1 MKYFY
6 CCLIVLLFA
15 FNADAKHNESRFF
28 GADNHHIN
36 YIGRVDFSNPAKPR
50 FWSPGVYVQAKFQG
64 RSLELYLNDEQP
76 DRNNYNYIE
85 VAIDNNEPV
94 RIRLTA
100 KENHLTVA
108 TDLPDGDHI
117 VIICKDTESGMGYI
131 DFVGMK
137 CEKLLSLKKPKRK
150 MEFIGDSIT
159 CGAGTDESEIKCNK
173 GLWFDEH
180 NAYMSYGATVARELN
195 AQYYLT
201 SVSGIGMI
209 HSCCNMAITMPQV
222 FDKVILRNDSI
233 RWDFSR
239 YTPDVVTICL
249 GQNDEIQ
256 DSAAFCS
263 AYLKFVNRIRTY
275 YPKADIVCLSSPMAN
290 AELTGMLKHLIP
302 SVVKAANKA
311 GDKRVT
317 YFFFSR
323 SYNSGCGG
331 HPNMAEHQLIAAQ
344 LAAYLKELESW

>member
-1 MKYFY
+1 MKYLY
-6 CCLIVLLFA
+6 CCLIALLFV
-15 FNADAKHNESRFF
+15 FNASAKHNEARFF
-28 GADNHHIN
+28 GADDHHIN

-64 RSLELYLNDEQP
+64 TSLEIYLNDEQP

-85 VAIDNNEPV
+85 VVVDNNKPV
-94 RIRLTA
+94 RIRLNQ
-100 KENHLTVA
+100 KENHLMVA
-108 TDLPDGDHI
+108 TDLPSGDHI
-117 VIICKDTESGMGYI
+117 VTICKDTESGMGYI

-137 CEKLLSLKKPKRK
+137 CDKLLSLKKPKRK
-150 MEFIGDSIT
+150 IEFIGDSIT
-159 CGAGTDESEIKCNK
+159 CGAGTDESEIKCDK

-180 NAYMSYGATVARELN
+180 NAYMSYGATVARQLN
-195 AQYYLT
+195 AQYHLT

-209 HSCCNMAITMPQV
+209 HSCCNMTVVMPQV
-222 FDKVILRNDSI
+222 FDKMMLRNDSI

-249 GQNDEIQ
+249 GQNDGVQ
-256 DSAAFCS
+256 DSTAFCS

-290 AELTGMLKHLIP
+290 EELTGMLKRLIP
-302 SVVKAANKA
+302 SVVKAANNA

-344 LAAYLKELESW
+344 LTAYLKDLENW